1 MTTQHA
7 DTGETLDAT
16 RRAEFSPKHVAIVG
30 AGIAGLA
37 AGVWARQSGFNV
49 TIYESHTIP
58 GGASTSWSRKGYL
71 FEGGMHWLTGST
83 PGTGLGE
90 LWREVGALDEGVRI
104 HNRDPFFAY
113 EFEGRTAYLYRDPER
128 LRAHLTELA
137 PEDTAEIKT
146 LCRDIAKF
154 SRMDMP
160 IMDIK
165 GVKAAHPAKMNPFA
179 MLPLL
184 PGMVRMPF
192 YSKQYVSEYV
202 QRFKSPLMR
211 RLLSSVV
218 GDDQGAVALTFT
230 LGTLAA
236 GDGGYPEG
244 GSLAMAR
251 RMAERFEAL
260 GGTIRYRTPVERV
273 VVEDGVATGV
283 MVDGAGVVADAV
295 IVTQDALVAADAL
308 FDPPLDEPW
317 VRTMREETRPMMT
330 MFVSLGVKADLS
342 DLPETVGFALD
353 EPLEVANQR
362 YNELSFNNYAT
373 YEGYAPEGCTA
384 LTMLL
389 SGDSYDWWAARR
401 TDGTY
406 AEEKRALA
414 EAVIALLEQKYPQ
427 IAGKVDV
434 WDVATPLTYER
445 YLHSYKGSWM
455 SGMEA
460 NAGMVQRPA
469 KPEGIAHV
477 YLAGQRMMP
486 PGGLPAAIET
496 ARTAVQHLCKDEDV
510 VFQGATMTTG

>member
-1 MTTQHA
+1 MQRTDVSRETSGTARGA
-7 DTGETLDAT
+7 DAAT
-16 RRAEFSPKHVAIVG
+16 KRLAIVG

-37 AGVWARQSGFNV
+37 AGVWARQSGFDV
-49 TIYESHTIP
+49 TVYEAHAIP

-90 LWREVGALDEGVRI
+90 LWREVGALDESVRI

-137 PEDTAEIKT
+137 PEDAGEIRR

-154 SRMDMP
+154 ARMDMP
-160 IMDIK
+160 IMDVK
-165 GVKAAHPAKMNPFA
+165 GVKAAHPAKTSPLS

-184 PGMVRMPF
+184 PGMARMPF

-202 QRFKSPLMR
+202 QRFKSTLMR

-260 GGTIRYRTPVERV
+260 GGTIRFRTPVERV
-273 VVEDGVATGV
+273 AVEDGAATGV
-283 MVDGAGVVADAV
+283 VVGGARVDADAV
-295 IVTQDALVAADAL
+295 LVTQDAVVAVDAL
-308 FDPPLDEPW
+308 FDPPIDEPW
-317 VRTMREETRPMMT
+317 VRAMRDQTRPMMT
-330 MFVSLGVKADLS
+330 MFVSLGVRVDLS

-353 EPLEVANQR
+353 EPLEAANQR
-362 YNELSFNNYAT
+362 YDELSFNNYAT

-384 LTMLL
+384 LTLLL
-389 SGDSYDWWAARR
+389 SGDSYDWWAARKAE
-401 TDGTY
+401 GAY
-406 AEEKRALA
+406 ADEKRAVA
-414 EAVIALLEQKYPQ
+414 EAVIARLERKYPQ

-445 YLHSYKGSWM
+445 YLRSYKGSWM
-455 SGMEA
+455 SAMEA

-469 KPEGIAHV
+469 KPEGIARV
-477 YLAGQRMMP
+477 YFAGQRMMP
-486 PGGLPAAIET
+486 PGGLPAAVET
-496 ARTAVQHLCKDEDV
+496 ARTAVQHLCKDEGV
-510 VFQGATMTTG
+510 VFQGAMETTG